1 VKVTPPRW
9 SVPLERSSWIDHTD
23 VSAVVEALGAGDAAE
38 GVVLLRL
45 VLKTPD
51 DETGAPAVVGSF
63 LKRIAM
69 PRALVGPEM
78 KLALQILGERRV
90 LAPTVLWDDAQ
101 RACILEI
108 EWVVGDD
115 RTPAERCGAGTWM
128 A

>member
-1 VKVTPPRW
+1 
-9 SVPLERSSWIDHTD
+9 
-23 VSAVVEALGAGDAAE
+23 
-38 GVVLLRL
+38 
-45 VLKTPD
+45 
-51 DETGAPAVVGSF
+51 
-63 LKRIAM
+63 M